1 MGVPRPMVGFAC
13 DLDQQN
19 GHAVV
24 QVIDNGKGVH
34 PDDLPKIFDR
44 FYRGE
49 HMSIYDPS
57 AALPPGTGLG
67 LSIAQAIVYAHQ
79 GQITVVSSPDVET
92 IFTVRLPCANK

>member
-1 MGVPRPMVGFAC
+1 MAGFC
-13 DLDQQN
+13 LRLDQQN

-49 HMSIYDPS
+49 HMSLYNPS
-57 AALPPGTGLG
+57 ATAPSGAGLG
-67 LSIAQAIVYAHQ
+67 LSIAQAIVYAHH

-92 IFTVRLPCANK
+92 IFTVQLPCSNK